1 MSHWEPIRDRARL
14 KRSALLARVSGFPSA
29 ATLLAAAEEESG
41 IRRMPRPPG
50 DSLLYGSQAHLDVEG
65 RYIWF
70 DQSLEP
76 ALASFVQAHEY
87 AHYWLEGEGIACGA
101 DEVDAETEE
110 DELPRGV
117 QQVEDYGP
125 DERRER
131 EANVYARELLL
142 PLDFA
147 RELYLQKGHTAR
159 DIARLTGLSE
169 MLVTHQLA
177 RALLIPSPLARA
189 QEKAAG
195 ADLELD
201 ESQKLAATAPRGP
214 LLVQAGP
221 GTGKTRTL
229 VGRIAHLLDREVPPH
244 SILALTFS
252 NRAAEE
258 MRLRLATVRPEV
270 ASQVWMGT
278 FHGYGLELLRKYG
291 TRLGLPVKPEVIE
304 PSDAVALLEA
314 NLNTLELD
322 YYQNLQ
328 FPAEPLRHIVR
339 AISRAK
345 DELVDPARYAALA
358 AEAMHAARS
367 DEDREAARKAAEVAR
382 VYARYEDLLAKEGV
396 VDFGDLIERPV
407 VLLREH
413 TDVRRQVRQDHPH
426 VLVDEYQDVNRACGV
441 FLREIA
447 GAGAGLWVVGDPR
460 QSIYRFRGASPDNL
474 RLFAEDFPGAKT
486 TALTRNYRSRPE
498 VLRVIAA
505 FARQMPVD
513 AGGDSFSE
521 WEAAR
526 EPGGRVTVHLAGDR
540 AGEGSGLASAIR
552 ANSSSYAF
560 RQQVILCRSHTEL
573 ARYAELLGNEHIPTL
588 YLGDLFE
595 RAEVRDLLAL
605 VALTVDPDGRGLLR
619 VGAFPEY
626 AIPLA
631 DSLLLIRTARERS
644 QYFPGAL
651 SLANT
656 IPELSDQGRR
666 GLALLEA
673 HLTEIGVHFG
683 MRPWTLLTSYL
694 LGPPRYLRPLL
705 ADDSVPGQQ
714 RRLALYQLLRF
725 ANAFRGRAGAA
736 LAASSDPKRRFLGH
750 IRWLETIGEEKQLR
764 QMPDGAEGVNAVRL
778 LTVHAS
784 KGLEFDVVY
793 LPGLAKGVFPSKA
806 RGDQCPPPPGMA
818 AASEDWRDAEED
830 CLFFVALSRATER
843 LALSRSLLSSGGNKS
858 NPSRFYDV
866 LAEVLPTP
874 SSVTWPAAASQ
885 REALA
890 VPTIVPGL
898 SRRVNAEEIVA
909 YDRCPRDYYYRYVLE
924 LRGRHDDSAYVEF
937 HRCVQQVLRW
947 HGQQVRD
954 GVTVDGAALTRRLDE
969 VWAAAGPVGHPHEP
983 LYRRLAGELVDRAC
997 SRPRDGRRV
1006 PSPEWEIEFSNG
1018 VVVLIPEDVEVL
1030 PDGAHLVERLR
1041 TGRPTKS
1048 ETDKLVYALYVNGS
1062 ASLGRPDATSIRV
1075 RFLSTGT
1082 VAPVEFGRQA
1092 LKNRLATCDKVLA
1105 GISLGVFPPKPSDRN
1120 CPRCAYY
1127 FICPAPQPEQ

>member
-1 MSHWEPIRDRARL
+1 MSHWEPIRERARL
-14 KRSALLARVSGFPSA
+14 KRSALLAGVSGFPSA
-29 ATLLAAAEEESG
+29 ATILAAAEEESG

-76 ALASFVQAHEY
+76 TLASFVQAHEY
-87 AHYWLEGEGIACGA
+87 AHYWLDGEGITCGA

-147 RELYLQKGHTAR
+147 RELYLEKGHTAR
-159 DIARLTGLSE
+159 DIARLTGLPE
-169 MLVTHQLA
+169 TLVTHQLA
-177 RALLIPSPLARA
+177 RALLIPAPLAPA
-189 QEKAAG
+189 QEKSAVP
-195 ADLELD
+195 DLELD
-201 ESQKLAATAPRGP
+201 GSQRRAATAPRGP

-244 SILALTFS
+244 NILALTFS

-258 MRLRLATVRPEV
+258 MRVRLATVRPEV

-291 TRLGLPVKPEVIE
+291 TRLGLLVKPEVIE

-358 AEAMHAARS
+358 ARAMQEARS
-367 DEDREAARKAAEVAR
+367 DEEREAASKAAEVAR
-382 VYARYEDLLAKEGV
+382 VYVRYQDLLAKEGV
-396 VDFGDLIERPV
+396 IDFGDLIERPV

-413 TDVRRQVRQDHPH
+413 TDVRDQVRQDHPH

-441 FLREIA
+441 LLREIA

-474 RLFAEDFPGAKT
+474 GLFAEDFPGAKT

-498 VLRVIAA
+498 VLSVVTA
-505 FARQMPVD
+505 FAQQMPVG

-521 WEAAR
+521 WEVAR
-526 EPGGRVTVHLAGDR
+526 EPGGRVTVDLAGDR
-540 AGEGSGLASAIR
+540 TGEGRGLASSIKENGKR
-552 ANSSSYAF
+552 YAF
-560 RQQVILCRSHTEL
+560 HQQVILCRSHTEL
-573 ARYAELLGNEHIPTL
+573 ARYAELLENEHIPTL

-605 VALTVDPDGRGLLR
+605 VSLTVDPDGRGLVR
-619 VGAFPEY
+619 VGTFAEY
-626 AIPLA
+626 AIPLT
-631 DSLLLIRTARERS
+631 DCLLLIRTAREQG

-651 SLANT
+651 SLAKT
-656 IPELSDQGRR
+656 IPELSEQGRR
-666 GLALLEA
+666 GLALVA
-673 HLTEIGVHFG
+673 THLAEIGVHFG
-683 MRPWTLLTSYL
+683 MRPWTLLASYL
-694 LGPPRYLRPLL
+694 LGSPRYLRPLL

-736 LAASSDPKRRFLGH
+736 LAARSDPKRRFLGH

-764 QMPDGAEGVNAVRL
+764 QMPDGAEGINAVRL

-793 LPGLAKGVFPSKA
+793 LPGLAKGVFPTKA

-818 AASEDWRDAEED
+818 AASEDGRDAEED

-843 LALSRSLLSSGGNKS
+843 LALSRSVLSSGGKNS
-858 NPSRFYDV
+858 NPSRFFDV
-866 LAEVLPTP
+866 LTAVLPAP
-874 SSVTWPAAASQ
+874 SSVTWPAASQ
-885 REALA
+885 REDPATPPSA
-890 VPTIVPGL
+890 PRL

-954 GVTVDGAALTRRLDE
+954 GVSVDGVRLTRRLEE

-983 LYRRLAGELVDRAC
+983 LYRRLAGELVDRTC
-997 SRPRDGRRV
+997 NRPRDGRRV
-1006 PSPEWEIEFSNG
+1006 PSPEWEVQFSNG

-1030 PDGAHLVERLR
+1030 PNGTHLVERLR

-1048 ETDKLVYALYVNGS
+1048 ETDKLVYALYVSGS
-1062 ASLGRPDATSIRV
+1062 ASPGRQDATSIRV

-1127 FICPAPQPEQ
+1127 FICPSPQPAQ